1 MAQRRR
7 RSTLRGH
14 EGWYGWLFTTPMIV
28 ILGMFLFIPILMAL
42 WVSLTNWNGN
52 GSPFVGGQYA
62 KFVGADNYLQLFTK
76 AGLTQ
81 SSFMQS
87 ISNTFYYVLLVVPI
101 QTAIALALALLV
113 NARGLKGKS
122 FFRTAFY
129 FPSVTSAVA
138 ISTVFIFLFSN
149 SGAVNAFLNFFDLS
163 GPEWFNDSNGLLNM
177 LLQKVG
183 IDGSHS
189 GWGQHVFL
197 GQTVWAWLSGPS
209 VAMSV
214 VIILVIWTTSG
225 TFMLMFLAALQ
236 DLPVELDEAA
246 ALDGAT
252 GWRKLRS
259 VTLPMI
265 KPTLFM
271 VLTLGLIGSWQVFDQ
286 IYVMGK
292 GSPAGTTLT
301 PAYLA
306 YQTGF
311 SNTQYGLGAAMSFV
325 VFLIIIACTLLQ
337 RWLLRERGIPRRKKR
352 AAPVRAEVTPGATS

>member
-1 MAQRRR
+1 MAVRRR
-7 RSTLRGH
+7 RSHLRGP
-14 EGWYGWLFTTPMIV
+14 EGIYGWLFTAPMII
-28 ILGMFLFIPILMAL
+28 ILGLFLFIPIVMAL
-42 WVSLTNWNGN
+42 WVSMTNWNGN

-62 KFVGADNYLQLFTK
+62 QFVGADNYLRLFTRS
-76 AGLTQ
+76 GLTQ
-81 SSFMQS
+81 STFMQS
-87 ISNTFYYVLLVVPI
+87 LSNNFYYVLLVVPI
-101 QTAIALALALLV
+101 QTVLALGLALLV
-113 NARGLKGKS
+113 NARGLRGKG

-149 SGAVNAFLNFFDLS
+149 SGAVNAFLKFFGID
-163 GPEWFNDSNGLLNM
+163 GPQWFNDSNGLLHM
-177 LLQKVG
+177 LLQKIG
-183 IDGSHS
+183 IDGSS
-189 GWGQHVFL
+189 SSWGQHEIL

-236 DLPVELDEAA
+236 DVPVELEEAA

-252 GWRKLRS
+252 GWRRLRS
-259 VTLPMI
+259 VILPLI

-292 GSPAGTTLT
+292 GAPDGTTLT

-325 VFLIIIACTLLQ
+325 VFLIIIICTLLQ
-337 RWLLRERGIPRRKKR
+337 RYALRDRDTSRRARR
-352 AAPVRAEVTPGATS
+352 AAARQRKSTEGVTS